1 MGAGRASFLEVV
13 VRLLDNVEVV
23 ILIVEVLLMVLL
35 PVEGDMEV
43 LVEADVEALLEVLPG
58 GVVAFALTMRKA
70 DVEVLLE
77 ILLVALLVEANGR
90 VLALMRAE
98 DGALADVDDGVG
110 PGITAE

>member
-1 MGAGRASFLEVV
+1 
-13 VRLLDNVEVV
+13 
-23 ILIVEVLLMVLL
+23 
-35 PVEGDMEV
+35 MEV
-43 LVEADVEALLEVLPG
+43 LVEVLVVEADGEALLVEVLPG

-98 DGALADVDDGVG
+98 DEALADVDDGVEA
-110 PGITAE
+110 GITAVHLVLSDEI